1 MRYKEQTIRKIEG
14 QVQKLESIQRGLE
27 GKMITVQDT
36 LSILKSIIADLK
48 LVNDRLQLEH
58 DE

>member
-14 QVQKLESIQRGLE
+14 QIQKLQSVQRGVE
-27 GKMITVQDT
+27 GRMITAEDT
-36 LSILKSIIADLK
+36 LNILRSVIKDLQV
-48 LVNDRLQLEH
+48 VNDRLQLEH

>member
-14 QVQKLESIQRGLE
+14 QIQKLQSVQRGVE
-27 GKMITVQDT
+27 GRMITAEDT
-36 LSILKSIIADLK
+36 LNILRDVIKDLQV
-48 LVNDRLQLEH
+48 VNDRLQLEH

>member
-14 QVQKLESIQRGLE
+14 QIQKLTSVQRGIE
-27 GKMITVQDT
+27 GKMISADDT
-36 LSILKSIIADLK
+36 LSILRSVIKDLQI
-48 LVNDRLQLEH
+48 VNDRLQLEH

>member
-14 QVQKLESIQRGLE
+14 QIQKLQSIQRGVE
-27 GKMITVQDT
+27 GRMITAEDT
-36 LSILKSIIADLK
+36 LNILRDVIKDLQV
-48 LVNDRLQLEH
+48 VNDRLQLEH

>member
-14 QVQKLESIQRGLE
+14 QIQKLTSVQRGIE
-27 GKMITVQDT
+27 GKMISADDA
-36 LSILKSIIADLK
+36 LSILRAVIKDLQI
-48 LVNDRLQLEH
+48 VNDRLQLEH

>member
-14 QVQKLESIQRGLE
+14 QIQKLQSIQRGVE
-27 GKMITVQDT
+27 GRMITADDA
-36 LSILKSIIADLK
+36 LNILRDVIKDLQV
-48 LVNDRLQLEH
+48 VNDRLQLEH

>member
-14 QVQKLESIQRGLE
+14 QVQKLQSIQRGIE
-27 GKMITVQDT
+27 GKMITADDA
-36 LSILKSIIADLK
+36 LNILRDVIKDLQV
-48 LVNDRLQLEH
+48 VNDRLQLEH

>member
-14 QVQKLESIQRGLE
+14 QIQKLQSIQRGVE
-27 GKMITVQDT
+27 GKMITAADA
-36 LSILKSIIADLK
+36 LNILRDVIKDLQV
-48 LVNDRLQLEH
+48 VNDRLQLEH

>member
-14 QVQKLESIQRGLE
+14 QIQKLQSIQRGLE
-27 GKMITVQDT
+27 GKMISATDA
-36 LSILKSIIADLK
+36 LEILKSTIKELK

>member
-14 QVQKLESIQRGLE
+14 QIQKIQSVQRGIE
-27 GKMITVQDT
+27 GRMITADDA
-36 LSILKSIIADLK
+36 LNILRDVIKDLQV
-48 LVNDRLQLEH
+48 VNDRLQLEH